1 MKRTFIIAEM
11 SANHNHNRDIALQ
24 TVREAKK
31 AGADAIK
38 IQTYTSD
45 TVTLDCCK
53 PDFVLGPGLWE
64 GETFY
69 NLYKRANTPW
79 EWHEEIFHLAKEE
92 GLICFSTPTD
102 KTSVDF
108 LESLGNPIYKI
119 ASFEITDIPLIAYA
133 ASKGKPMI
141 LSTGIATEEDIDLA
155 ISTIRKE
162 GNEDI
167 TLLKCTSE
175 YPTPLTEANLLTIP
189 DLKKRF
195 GVKVGVSDHS
205 QGYVVPMTAVALGAE
220 VVEKH
225 FIIRKSIG
233 GPDAAFSMEAPDFK
247 KMVENVRDVE
257 KALGKVYYP
266 TDLSKIPGREYCR
279 SLYVAEDIRKGDI
292 ITEKNV
298 RVVRPG
304 FGIHP
309 KYLSQVL
316 GKPVNRDLEK
326 GDRFKLDY
334 ID

>member
-45 TVTLDCCK
+45 TVTLDCGK